1 MADLLLGHAGV
12 GGNGSFALGAP
23 EAADP
28 VAIAMAR
35 LRQRE
40 GWAADVTAFQ
50 AALVQKGPS
59 LDLLLL
65 LADRLTKLE
74 RRAEAATTYAA
85 ALKFAPERQELRHL
99 VAALGGAPAPARAD
113 DTYVASLFDAAAAT
127 FDTVLVDQLGY
138 RAPQLVADAA
148 LAQGAKV
155 DALDL
160 GCGTGLLGPLVR
172 PFARRLDGVDL
183 SAGMVERARARRC
196 YDDLAVAEIG
206 AWLDAATRR
215 YGLVCAAD
223 VFVYF
228 GDLAPLA
235 APLAR
240 VMQPGGV
247 FVFTVEAGQGGWT
260 LSPSGRYRHGDDH
273 VRAAF
278 AGFTVAAVQDVTLR
292 LEQGRPVQGR
302 LYTLVLAGQA

>member
-1 MADLLLGHAGV
+1 
-12 GGNGSFALGAP
+12 
-23 EAADP
+23 
-28 VAIAMAR
+28 MAR

-40 GWAADVTAFQ
+40 GWATDVTGFQ
-50 AALVQKGPS
+50 AALAQKGPS

-74 RRAEAATTYAA
+74 RHAEAATTYAA
-85 ALKFAPERQELRHL
+85 ALKLAPERQDLRHL

-148 LAQGAKV
+148 HAALARGAKV
-155 DALDL
+155 EVLDL

-172 PFARRLDGVDL
+172 PLARRLDGVDL

-223 VFVYF
+223 VLVYF

-247 FVFTVEAGQGGWT
+247 FVFTVESGQGGWA
-260 LSPSGRYRHGDDH
+260 LSPTGRYRHGDDH

-278 AGFTVAAVQDVTLR
+278 AGFTVASVQDVTLR
-292 LEQGRPVQGR
+292 LEQGKPVNGR
-302 LYTLVLAGQA
+302 LYTLVLPGQA